1 MRRRFALAVSA
12 VLLIA
17 AAQTW
22 VHAAAAPGR
31 VVSRI
36 RDTGRITF
44 GYRAD
49 AGPFAYTDNSGMP
62 AGYSVALCQKIAD
75 EAKRDLNLP
84 ALKVEWKPVVFEE
97 RFRALQLGEIDLLC
111 GADTITLERRSE
123 ADFSIPI
130 FPGGIGAL
138 LRADSPARL
147 REVLS
152 GRGRRSDPVWRANAT
167 NLLKARD
174 FTVVAGTT
182 AEKWLGKRLND
193 LEIIAG
199 VATVNSYDEGV
210 RQVLDR
216 QADAFFGDRAILL
229 DAAKRHSDRRDL
241 VVLDRLFTYE
251 PMALALAPDN
261 DDFRLLVDR
270 ALSRVYRSGD
280 ISQVYAKSFGE
291 PDEDAL
297 RFFRWNTL
305 PE

>member
-1 MRRRFALAVSA
+1 MRRRFALAVFA
-12 VLLIA
+12 ALLVA

-22 VHAAAAPGR
+22 VHAAAAPGG

-49 AGPFAYTDNSGMP
+49 ARPFAYTDDSGMP
-62 AGYSVALCQKIAD
+62 AGYSIALCQKIAD
-75 EAKRDLNLP
+75 EAKRELNLP
-84 ALKVEWKPVVFEE
+84 GLKVEWRPVAFEQ

-111 GADTITLERRSE
+111 GADTVTLARRTE

-138 LRADSPARL
+138 MRADAPARL
-147 REVLS
+147 RDVLS
-152 GRGRRSDPVWRANAT
+152 GRGQPFHPVWRANAT
-167 NLLKARD
+167 QLLQAHD
-174 FTVVAGTT
+174 FAVVTGTT
-182 AEKWLGKRLND
+182 AETWLGRRMND
-193 LEIIAG
+193 LEIVAG
-199 VATVNSYDEGV
+199 VAPVKSYDEGV
-210 RQVLDR
+210 QQVLNHRSDV
-216 QADAFFGDRAILL
+216 FFGDRAILL
-229 DAAKRHSDRRDL
+229 DAAKRHSGGRDL

-251 PMALALAPDN
+251 PMALALAPGD

-280 ISQVYAKSFGE
+280 IAQLYAKSFGE
-291 PDEDAL
+291 PDGEAL
-297 RFFRWNTL
+297 TFFRWNTL

>member
-1 MRRRFALAVSA
+1 MRRRFALAVFA
-12 VLLIA
+12 ALLVA

-31 VVSRI
+31 AVSRI

-49 AGPFAYTDNSGMP
+49 ARPFSYSDESGMP
-62 AGYSVALCQKIAD
+62 AGYSIALCQKVAD
-75 EAKRDLNLP
+75 EAKRELNVP
-84 ALKVEWKPVVFEE
+84 ALKVEWKPVEFEQ
-97 RFRALQLGEIDLLC
+97 RFRSLQLGEIDLLC
-111 GADTITLERRSE
+111 GADTVTLARRGE
-123 ADFSIPI
+123 ADFSTPI

-138 LRADSPARL
+138 LRSDSPARL

-152 GRGRRSDPVWRANAT
+152 GRGRPVDPIWRANAT
-167 NLLKARD
+167 QLLRARD
-174 FTVVAGTT
+174 FTVVGGTT
-182 AEKWLGKRLND
+182 AEKWLGNRLND

-199 VATVNSYDEGV
+199 VATVTTYDEGV
-210 RQVLDR
+210 RQVLSR
-216 QADAFFGDRAILL
+216 RSDAFFGDRAILL
-229 DAAKRHSDRRDL
+229 DAAKRHSGGRDL

-251 PMALALAPDN
+251 PMALALAPGD

-270 ALSRVYRSGD
+270 ALSRMYRSGE
-280 ISQVYAKSFGE
+280 ITQLYAKSFGE

-297 RFFRWNTL
+297 TFFRWNTL

>member
-1 MRRRFALAVSA
+1 MRRRFALAVFA
-12 VLLIA
+12 ALLVA

-31 VVSRI
+31 AVSRI

-49 AGPFAYTDNSGMP
+49 ARPFSYSDESGMP
-62 AGYSVALCQKIAD
+62 AGYSIALCQKVAD
-75 EAKRDLNLP
+75 EAKRELNVP
-84 ALKVEWKPVVFEE
+84 ALKVEWKPVEFEQ

-111 GADTITLERRSE
+111 GADTVTLARRGE
-123 ADFSIPI
+123 ADFSTPI

-138 LRADSPARL
+138 LRSDSPARL

-152 GRGRRSDPVWRANAT
+152 GRGRPVDPIWRANAT
-167 NLLKARD
+167 QLLRARD
-174 FTVVAGTT
+174 FTVVGGTT
-182 AEKWLGKRLND
+182 AEKWLGNRLND

-199 VATVNSYDEGV
+199 VATVTTYDEGV
-210 RQVLDR
+210 RQVLSR
-216 QADAFFGDRAILL
+216 RSDAFFGDRAILL
-229 DAAKRHSDRRDL
+229 DAAKRHSGGRDL

-251 PMALALAPDN
+251 PMALALAPGD

-270 ALSRVYRSGD
+270 ALSRMYRSGE
-280 ISQVYAKSFGE
+280 ITQLYAKSFGE

-297 RFFRWNTL
+297 TFFRWNTL

>member
-1 MRRRFALAVSA
+1 MRRRFALAVFA
-12 VLLIA
+12 ALLVA

-31 VVSRI
+31 VVARI

-49 AGPFAYTDNSGMP
+49 AGPFAYTDDSGMP

-75 EAKRDLNLP
+75 EAKRELNLP

-111 GADTITLERRSE
+111 GADTVTLARRGE

-138 LRADSPARL
+138 LRADAPARL

-152 GRGRRSDPVWRANAT
+152 GRGQPFHPVWRANAT
-167 NLLKARD
+167 QLLQARD
-174 FTVVAGTT
+174 FAVVTGTT
-182 AEKWLGKRLND
+182 AETWLEKRMND
-193 LEIIAG
+193 LEVVAG
-199 VATVNSYDEGV
+199 VALVKSYDEGV
-210 RQVLDR
+210 QRVLNR
-216 QADAFFGDRAILL
+216 RADVFFGDRAILF
-229 DAAKRHSDRRDL
+229 DAAKRHAGRRDL
-241 VVLDRLFTYE
+241 VVLDRFFTYE